1 MIKAFDPYFIFAVQT
16 LLVGL
21 AIYIFSLTKK

>member
-1 MIKAFDPYFIFAVQT
+1 MILAFDPYFVFAMQA